1 MMLSHFNRAHLAP
14 LSLLLGLLGGCQK
27 HGDDAA
33 ATPAPSAATV
43 AAAPASK
50 PTNIVH
56 IGYQKIGAPFLLKSR
71 SADLDKHL
79 EEKGA
84 KAEWKEFK
92 HGPGV
97 LEAIKAKEVD
107 VGYVGE
113 TPPVFAQAGGVDF
126 VYVASDPP
134 APKAEALIVRKDSP
148 IKSLRDLKGKKIA
161 LNRGSNVH
169 YLLVR
174 ALQSAKLAMSD
185 VEVVYLAPGDARPA
199 YDSGKVDAWVIWDP
213 FLAAAENA
221 GSRQLASGEGLVDN
235 RLFYVARRQFAE
247 EHPELLRATLD
258 EFKSLSD
265 WESKNPEESSKILAE
280 ASGVAYEALLL
291 SEKRHAYGIL
301 PITDEVLGAQQKIAD
316 AFKKLELIPKE
327 IKTRDAFLPAA
338 VYADKP

>member
-1 MMLSHFNRAHLAP
+1 MIARFPKALVALF
-14 LSLLLGLLGGCQK
+14 SLLPALLGGCQK
-27 HGDDAA
+27 QNDEGAAKAA
-33 ATPAPSAATV
+33 ASAAPQV
-43 AAAPASK
+43 AAPAPK
-50 PTNIVH
+50 TITPVR

-71 SADLDKHL
+71 SADLDKRL
-79 EEKGA
+79 DEKSA

-126 VYVASDPP
+126 LYVASDPP

-148 IKSLRDLKGKKIA
+148 IKSLRDLKGKKVA

-169 YLLVR
+169 YLLVK
-174 ALQSAKLAMSD
+174 ALESVKLALSD

-221 GSRQLASGEGLVDN
+221 GSRQLANGEGLVEN

-247 EHPELLRATLD
+247 EHPELVRATLD

-265 WESKNPEESSKILAE
+265 WESKNPEEASKILAE
-280 ASGVAYEALLL
+280 SSGVAYEALLL

-301 PITDEVLGAQQKIAD
+301 PVTDAVLDAQQHIAD
-316 AFKKLELIPKE
+316 VFRKLELIPKD
-327 IKTRDAFLPAA
+327 IKTRDAFLPAV

>member
-1 MMLSHFNRAHLAP
+1 MTLANGSK
-14 LSLLLGLLGGCQK
+14 SLFAVLAALPAVLGGCQK
-27 HGDDAA
+27 SEETAHTVA
-33 ATPAPSAATV
+33 SAAP
-43 AAAPASK
+43 AAAPQPK
-50 PTNIVH
+50 PTNVVR

-79 EEKGA
+79 
-84 KAEWKEFK
+84 AEQSATADWKEFK
-92 HGPGV
+92 HGPAIW
-97 LEAIKAKEVD
+97 EAIKAKEVD
-107 VGYVGE
+107 IGYVGE

-148 IKSLRDLKGKKIA
+148 LKSLRDLKGKKVA

-169 YLLVR
+169 YLLVK
-174 ALQSAKLAMSD
+174 ALESVKLSLSD
-185 VEVVYLAPGDARPA
+185 IEVTYLAPGDARPA

-213 FLAAAENA
+213 FLAAAETA
-221 GSRQLASGEGLVDN
+221 GSRELANGEKLVDN
-235 RLFYVARRQFAE
+235 RLFYVARREFAQ
-247 EHPELLRATLD
+247 EHPELLRSTLD

-280 ASGVAYEALLL
+280 SSGVAYDALLR

-301 PITDEVLGAQQKIAD
+301 PITDQVLDAQQAIAD
-316 AFKKLELIPKE
+316 SFRKLELIPKD

>member
-1 MMLSHFNRAHLAP
+1 MLTTSPKAW
-14 LSLLLGLLGGCQK
+14 LSLLAVLPALLGGCHEQADESASK
-27 HGDDAA
+27 AA
-33 ATPAPSAATV
+33 VS
-43 AAAPASK
+43 AAPATLGPAPK
-50 PTNIVH
+50 LERTVR

-71 SADLDKHL
+71 SQDLDKHL
-79 EEKGA
+79 AEKGA

-148 IKSLRDLKGKKIA
+148 IKSLRDLKGKKVA

-174 ALQSAKLAMSD
+174 ALESAKLTLKD
-185 VEVVYLAPGDARPA
+185 IEVVYLAPGDARPA

-221 GSRQLASGEGLVDN
+221 GSRQLANGEGLVDN
-235 RLFYVARRQFAE
+235 RLFYVARRQFAQDE
-247 EHPELLRATLD
+247 PELLRATLD
-258 EFKSLSD
+258 EFQALSN
-265 WESKNPEESSKILAE
+265 WESKNAEEASKILA
-280 ASGVAYEALLL
+280 ASSGVAYEALLL
-291 SEKRHAYGIL
+291 TEQRHAYGVL
-301 PITDEVLGAQQKIAD
+301 PVTDAVLDTQQKIAD
-316 AFKKLELIPKE
+316 SFSKLELIPKE
-327 IKTRDAFLPAA
+327 IKTRDAFLPA
-338 VYADKP
+338 